1 MNCIDCVWA
10 IQEKEKEQ
18 CQRASPTIRDCK
30 WFKNAKRKVTEVKMR
45 QIVCDRCGKILP
57 SSKDITK
64 LIITDYVSIQDTSYD
79 LCKKCANEM
88 KNLIKSEIKNH
99 EKNGVMP

>member
-30 WFKNAKRKVTEVKMR
+30 WFKNAKRRMEAKMR
-45 QIVCDRCGKILP
+45 QTICDRCGKILP
-57 SSKDITK
+57 SYRDVTK
-64 LIITDYVSIQDTSYD
+64 LIISNYVSIQDTSYD
-79 LCKKCANEM
+79 LCKGCANEM
-88 KNLIKSEIKNH
+88 NKLIKSEMKNH

>member
-30 WFKNAKRKVTEVKMR
+30 WFKNAKRRMEVKMR
-45 QIVCDRCGKILP
+45 QTICDRCGKILP
-57 SSKDITK
+57 SYRDVTK
-64 LIITDYVSIQDTSYD
+64 LIISNYVSIQDTSYD
-79 LCKKCANEM
+79 LCKGCANEM
-88 KNLIKSEIKNH
+88 NNLIKSETKNH

>member
-30 WFKNAKRKVTEVKMR
+30 WFKNAKRRMEAKMR
-45 QIVCDRCGKILP
+45 QTICDRCGKILP
-57 SSKDITK
+57 SYRDVTK
-64 LIITDYVSIQDTSYD
+64 LILSNYVSIQDTSYD
-79 LCKKCANEM
+79 LCKGCTYEM
-88 KNLIKSEIKNH
+88 NNLIKSEIKNH